1 MIEKTILIIASILL
15 AINLVVGFLNLI
27 DRIKEYCLSKALDNL
42 TNSLEDDEVVRLKVN
57 NNSKEEVR

>member
-1 MIEKTILIIASILL
+1 MIERTILIIASILL
-15 AINLVVGFLNLI
+15 AIDLVVGILNLI
-27 DRIKEYCLSKALDNL
+27 DRIKEYRLSKALDNL